1 MHRALRWL
9 DAFALALLGF
19 WLLPVVA
26 PEAPVSTVL
35 LDRDGQLLGATIA
48 ADEQWRFPAEGEVPH
63 RYRLALEAFEDRRF
77 AHHPGVDP
85 LAVGR
90 AVLTS
95 LRAGEVVSGASTL
108 TMQTVRL
115 ARGNPDRTVP
125 EKLWE
130 MLLALRLELST
141 DKSSILR
148 AYASHAPFGGNT
160 VGVEAAAWRYFGR
173 PATELSWAEAST
185 LAVLPNAPGLIHPGR
200 RRDALRAKRDRLLDT
215 LVVLG
220 QLSKEDH
227 DLAVLEP
234 LPQAPRPVPRLAP
247 HLLDRSRGLT
257 HSTLSA
263 HLQQQA
269 TDVVWRHHRRLTASH
284 IHNLAVVMVDVP
296 TGEVLAYVGNVP
308 ALDEAPHHNHVDVV
322 QARRSTGSTLK
333 PLLYAA
339 MLQDGALLPRQLVPD
354 VPLRLGGF
362 SPQNF
367 DRRFDGALPAD
378 EALARSRNV
387 PATWL
392 LREYGVHPF
401 YGLLKRHGLT
411 TLHAPADHYGLSL
424 ILGGAE
430 ATLFELVDVYR
441 RMAWSATEP
450 DDAPGRQH
458 WRSDHA
464 GADPHDR
471 FTAEAAYLTTR
482 ALLEVARPGVH
493 GSWRQFGSGRKVA
506 WKTGTSWGFR
516 DGWAIGVTPQVAVGV
531 WVGNADGEGRPE
543 LTGVGAA
550 APVLF
555 DLFDLVSDGP
565 WFEPPSGLVA
575 VELCAHS
582 GQRAGPDCAET
593 VRGWVPPRG
602 RSLAPCGHCRR
613 VHLDASGQRAHAS
626 CADLATLQSTP
637 WFALPPDQEAFY
649 APRHPSYQPL
659 PPWAD
664 GCAPAEAD
672 RASLSLLTPKLASQV
687 VVPVELDG
695 SRGRLVME
703 AAHRRSDAEI
713 HWHLDGAYLT
723 TTVRHHQVE
732 VAPGEGEH
740 EVVLVDADG
749 EMLARRFTVLL
760 GARTTAP

>member
-35 LDRDGQLLGATIA
+35 LDRDGRLLGATIA

-220 QLSKEDH
+220 HLSKEDH

-308 ALDEAPHHNHVDVV
+308 ATTTTSTWSRRGAARAPLSSPCCTPPCSKTARCCPASSFPTCPCAWEASAPRTST
-322 QARRSTGSTLK
+322 AASTAPCPPTRPLPGPATCPPPGCFASTACIPSTG
-333 PLLYAA
+333 
-339 MLQDGALLPRQLVPD
+339 
-354 VPLRLGGF
+354 
-362 SPQNF
+362 
-367 DRRFDGALPAD
+367 
-378 EALARSRNV
+378 
-387 PATWL
+387 
-392 LREYGVHPF
+392 
-401 YGLLKRHGLT
+401 
-411 TLHAPADHYGLSL
+411 
-424 ILGGAE
+424 
-430 ATLFELVDVYR
+430 
-441 RMAWSATEP
+441 
-450 DDAPGRQH
+450 
-458 WRSDHA
+458 
-464 GADPHDR
+464 
-471 FTAEAAYLTTR
+471 
-482 ALLEVARPGVH
+482 
-493 GSWRQFGSGRKVA
+493 
-506 WKTGTSWGFR
+506 
-516 DGWAIGVTPQVAVGV
+516 
-531 WVGNADGEGRPE
+531 
-543 LTGVGAA
+543 
-550 APVLF
+550 
-555 DLFDLVSDGP
+555 
-565 WFEPPSGLVA
+565 
-575 VELCAHS
+575 C
-582 GQRAGPDCAET
+582 
-593 VRGWVPPRG
+593 
-602 RSLAPCGHCRR
+602 
-613 VHLDASGQRAHAS
+613 
-626 CADLATLQSTP
+626 
-637 WFALPPDQEAFY
+637 
-649 APRHPSYQPL
+649 
-659 PPWAD
+659 
-664 GCAPAEAD
+664 
-672 RASLSLLTPKLASQV
+672 
-687 VVPVELDG
+687 
-695 SRGRLVME
+695 
-703 AAHRRSDAEI
+703 
-713 HWHLDGAYLT
+713 
-723 TTVRHHQVE
+723 
-732 VAPGEGEH
+732 
-740 EVVLVDADG
+740 
-749 EMLARRFTVLL
+749 
-760 GARTTAP
+760 